1 MASNIRDQ
9 LKDQIDEIRSNRLL
23 KYFRDIDDVEKEMRK
38 RSQNYRMTQFEQV
51 LFALSQGFYMHTCR
65 WL

>member
-38 RSQNYRMTQFEQV
+38 RSQNYRMNQFE
-51 LFALSQGFYMHTCR
+51 
-65 WL
+65 